1 MISLKNILKLSLLSV
16 ILSTNLYANDNLIV
30 NTDAFQNGGFIPKK
44 YTCEGNNISPSISW
58 YKIPKSTKSFVLI
71 MDDPDAPMGTF
82 THWIVYDIPANVN
95 SLREGFSRSPNLPNG
110 IKQGINDFGK
120 IGYDGPCPPKHQTH
134 RYFIK
139 VIALDIK
146 SLNLPSKADRE
157 TLDRVLS
164 RYKNHIVAE
173 GYIYG
178 LFRR

>member
-1 MISLKNILKLSLLSV
+1 MKNLKIALKIKLLGLILA
-16 ILSTNLYANDNLIV
+16 TNLYAKENLIV

-44 YTCEGNNISPSISW
+44 YTCEGDNISPNISW
-58 YKIPKSTKSFVLI
+58 FRFPPNTKSFVLI

-95 SLREGFSRSPNLPNG
+95 SLEEGFVRNSNLPNG

-120 IGYDGPCPPKHQTH
+120 VGYDGPCPPKHQTH

-139 VIALDIK
+139 VIALDID
-146 SLNLPSKADRE
+146 SINLPPRADRE